1 MRRALGQEPRVHNGL
16 SAGTNKYDAATH
28 FLFLKYI
35 EINKIRHPGLIHE
48 GLIEGNWDLDA
59 GDRRLGVTLRLAGD
73 GLPPVHMFLLEAP
86 LPAALTPALPDKV
99 LDPGPGPGVHHVTPV
114 SARADRQLL
123 EPLDQ
128 QHARVADLA

>member
-1 MRRALGQEPRVHNGL
+1 M
-16 SAGTNKYDAATH
+16 YC
-28 FLFLKYI
+28 
-35 EINKIRHPGLIHE
+35 RHPHDDYVT
-48 GLIEGNWDLDA
+48 WDLDA
-59 GDRRLGVTLRLAGD
+59 GDRRLGVTLRLAGG
-73 GLPPVHMFLLEAP
+73 GLPPVHVLLLEAP

-128 QHARVADLA
+128 QHARVADLASSRLGQVKTFSEVVLVLGT